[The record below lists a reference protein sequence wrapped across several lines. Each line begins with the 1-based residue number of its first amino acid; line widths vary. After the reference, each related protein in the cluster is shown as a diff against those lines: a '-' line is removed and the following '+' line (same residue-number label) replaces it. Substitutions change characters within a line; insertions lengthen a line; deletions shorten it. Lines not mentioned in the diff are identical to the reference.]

1 MKNIKDIR
9 SNINNRNQIK
19 NISHIP
25 VLLNE
30 VKSYLEIKEGH
41 TYIDGTFGAGGHS
54 EMILSSANCRVVA
67 IDRDPKVKKFTQSI
81 KNKFSKNFNFL
92 IGRLGEIEKVLLSK
106 GIKKVNGGILFDLGV
121 SSMQLENS
129 KRGFSFMLEG
139 PLDMR
144 MGLERESAS
153 DIIKNY
159 SEEDLA
165 KIIYYYGEEKQA
177 KRIAKAIVKKRE
189 EVPLETTLQLAN
201 LVRSVVGY
209 QRNKRIDPATKT
221 FQALRIKVNNEL
233 EEITKALHAAEKLLI
248 PGARLL
254 VISFHSL
261 EDKIV
266 KSFLREKSGKVANPS
281 RHEIMNQENKKLQR
295 SSFKL
300 INRKIIKAGE
310 REIYSNPR
318 SRSAK
323 LRVAERIENNL
334 EYAV

>member
-92 IGRLGEIEKVLLSK
+92 IGRLSEIEKVLLSK

-165 KIIYYYGEEKQA
+165 KIIYNYGEERQA
-177 KRIAKAIVKKRE
+177 KRIAKAIVNKRE

-221 FQALRIKVNNEL
+221 FQALRIQVNDEVNEL
-233 EEITKALHAAEKLLI
+233 KKGLIQAESLLNLNGRI
-248 PGARLL
+248 L
-254 VISFHSL
+254 VVSFQSL

-266 KSFLREKSGKVANPS
+266 KDFFNHKSGKKRRSS
-281 RHEIMNQENKKLQR
+281 RHYPDLAEQGPITL
-295 SSFKL
+295 KL
-300 INRKIIKAGE
+300 ITKKPLRPDSDEVRI
-310 REIYSNPR
+310 NPR
-318 SRSAK
+318 ARSAK
-323 LRVAERIENNL
+323 LRVAERI
-334 EYAV
+334 ATI